1 VNIKN
6 LSKHNVRAVEALL
19 DKTLKKIFSKVDL
32 HYEEWDINRV
42 SFEKVKK
49 SPKLKTLK
57 KLSIEYDNYFKVA
70 ESLNI
75 RKKINPK
82 YIWFQNLF
90 EANQ

>member
-1 VNIKN
+1 MNIKN